1 MREMQVLCD
10 LIIVMSLLKLA
21 QVLETFEDE
30 EHGALARVQVGQ
42 VMVQQVQ
49 PQVATEFIYEPGQ
62 PEE

>member
-1 MREMQVLCD
+1 MKT
-10 LIIVMSLLKLA
+10 LLTLV

-30 EHGALARVQVGQ
+30 EHGALSR

-49 PQVATEFIYEPGQ
+49 PQVATEFIYEPGR